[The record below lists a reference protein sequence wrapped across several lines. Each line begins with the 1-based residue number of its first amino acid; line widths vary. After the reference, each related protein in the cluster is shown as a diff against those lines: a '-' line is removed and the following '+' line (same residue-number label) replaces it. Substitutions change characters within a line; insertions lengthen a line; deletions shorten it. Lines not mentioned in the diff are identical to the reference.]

1 MPKLSDIE
9 TTPLSPL
16 YHVNALLDAGP
27 DWNYLMPAN
36 NTILYTFSVTAG
48 NEVRNGT
55 PITGQSSF
63 SISQQV
69 NTRSAMDYISKLTGI
84 VFLETTD
91 GASAHVHLANM
102 DIADANTV
110 GLCSWRVSYGSNSV
124 TGELTSYDAD
134 SWVYLDNREWA
145 GRNANLAAGSSGY
158 ETLLHELGHMLGLKH
173 PHEDD
178 IQLSPAQDNTA
189 QTIMS
194 YDHLGGPYAQFN
206 SLDIAAL
213 DWLYGRDGLGGNLG
227 INSVTGARYL
237 SGSSLSETIN
247 GTQFNDTLRGDKGND
262 AIDGGAGTDTAVFSG
277 TRVSYSVAVAAGDTL
292 LFSGAD
298 GSDTLSSIELF
309 QFSDGTFTRGQV
321 IDASA
326 PAAPNVAV
334 EKNAAGYVSG
344 NSPIVFGVA
353 EAGSTV
359 KVFNGSTQVA
369 SGQADASGLFK
380 ISVPGLAN
388 GSYVLA
394 ATATDAAGNVSAAS
408 GLNFLVDATPPGVP
422 TGAFVLSGNQAA
434 FSGTGETGTTI
445 RLINGGQ
452 EVIGETKVGA
462 TGNWTI
468 ASNPLANGTFNVVVQ
483 SSDIADNTSNASVP
497 LAFTVNSPLN
507 ATGTSGNDLMTSTP
521 GNNALQGLGGIDT
534 ALYAG
539 ARSSYTVADSTN
551 GFTVK
556 SASDG
561 HDSLLGI
568 ERIKFS
574 DASLFLDIEGNG
586 GQAYRLYTAV
596 LARAPDL
603 GGLGFW
609 IDRLDNKIVWEGQ
622 PLDLRGVAGLFLG
635 SPEFTATYG
644 AIDTLS
650 NRDFVS
656 KLYDNVLHRPLD
668 QPGFDFWVKAIE
680 EKGVSRAD
688 ILVAFSESIENKAQV
703 IDVIGNGAE
712 YIPYG

>member
-9 TTPLSPL
+9 STPLSPL
-16 YHVNALLDAGP
+16 NHVNALLDSGP

-36 NTILYTFSVTAG
+36 NTILYTFSVASG

-55 PITGQSSF
+55 PVTGQSGF

-69 NTRSAMDYISKLTGI
+69 NTRSAIEYISQLTGI
-84 VFLETTD
+84 VFRETSD

-110 GLCSWRVSYGSNSV
+110 GLCSWRVSYGANTV
-124 TGELTSYDAD
+124 TGELTSYEADA
-134 SWVYLDNREWA
+134 WVYLDNREWA
-145 GRNANLAAGSSGY
+145 ARNANLAPGSGGY

-178 IQLSPAQDNTA
+178 IQLPPSQDNTS

-194 YDHLGGPYAQFN
+194 YDHLGGPYPQFN
-206 SLDIAAL
+206 SLDVAAL

-227 INSVTGARYL
+227 INSVSGARYL

-247 GTQFNDTLRGDKGND
+247 GTQFDDTLRGDKGND
-262 AIDGGAGTDTAVFSG
+262 TLNGGAGTDTAVFSG
-277 TRVSYSVAVAAGDTL
+277 NRASYSVGVMAGDML
-292 LFSGAD
+292 RFSGAD
-298 GSDTLSSIELF
+298 GSDTLASIELF
-309 QFSDGTFTRGQV
+309 QFSDGTFTRSQV
-321 IDASA
+321 IDVSA

-359 KVFNGSTQVA
+359 KVFNGNTQVA
-369 SGQADASGLFK
+369 SGQADATGLFK
-380 ISVPGLAN
+380 IQVAGLAN
-388 GSYVLA
+388 GGYALIT
-394 ATATDAAGNVSAAS
+394 TATDAAGNVSAAS
-408 GLNFLVDATPPGVP
+408 GVNFLVDATAPSAP
-422 TGAFVLSGNQAA
+422 TGAFVLAGNQAT
-434 FSGTGETGTTI
+434 FTGTGEAGTTI
-445 RLINGGQ
+445 RLMNGGQ
-452 EVIGETKVGA
+452 EVIGETKVDAAGK
-462 TGNWTI
+462 WTI
-468 ASNPLANGTFNVVVQ
+468 ASNPLANGTFSVVVQ
-483 SSDIADNTSNASVP
+483 SSDIADNTSNASGA
-497 LAFTVNSPLN
+497 LAFTVNSALN
-507 ATGTSGNDLMTSTP
+507 ATGTSGNDLMTSTA
-521 GNNALQGLGGIDT
+521 GNNALQGLGGNDT
-534 ALYAG
+534 AVYAG
-539 ARSSYTVADSTN
+539 ARGSYTVADSTN

-574 DASLFLDIEGNG
+574 DAALFLDIEGNG

-603 GGLGFW
+603 GGLGYW
-609 IDRLDNKIVWEGQ
+609 IDRLDNQVVFNGK
-622 PLDLRGVAGLFLG
+622 PLDLRGVADLFLG
-635 SPEFTATYG
+635 SAEFTSTYG
-644 AIDTLS
+644 AIDSLS
-650 NRDFVS
+650 TQTFVS

-668 QPGFDFWVKAIE
+668 QAGFDFWVTAIE